1 MRKARKKFIIGV
13 ATGAVILIA
22 ATIVTVL
29 TNQTLTG
36 PEKTTQAL
44 TWSIVIAL
52 LGVII
57 YAIIE
62 VYYQVTK
69 PKPHVE
75 VIEDQNT
82 LKERY
87 EEMRRTEGA
96 TCVQAIW
103 SARYKDV
110 EAYFKTEGN
119 DLKLNQSLE
128 VERLVNPNAIAH
140 KYHKQFA
147 EFIRNNPNLKVW
159 ATDVK
164 EFECYICEYV
174 KGDVTRLKALLVLND
189 TLSRAPQLGIFI
201 DPERS
206 ADLKPVVYA
215 LQSWFLGLP
224 RKRFPGTGTETE
236 TETAENIWEVNAP
249 AYDAYVTS
257 TDYRFLRKFMD
268 KEQKFLEREVSAIV
282 DSGKSV
288 VIIEVGSGTG
298 RTLFNLAKKRELL
311 SKMEYLIGIDNSQ
324 SMIRM
329 ARSKR
334 EASPL
339 SLSSDEA
346 GKLLFFHFDGT
357 RLPQYFLR
365 GRVEVERLRRD
376 VGNGEPLEKLD
387 AKVFEKTTK
396 IICCLLNTVGV
407 MDQGIRVEV
416 IRSMV
421 SAASPSDLLI
431 FSVLSSASF
440 NKYAPELYK
449 TIQPLV
455 GDFEG
460 NAFHQDS
467 CEFKTDKYYSK
478 WFDKQG
484 FCATLE
490 EEGCSNINVK
500 PVDDSGYFITCSPSS

>member
-1 MRKARKKFIIGV
+1 MRGARKKFLVGV
-13 ATGAVILIA
+13 ATAVAILIA
-22 ATIVTVL
+22 ATLVTVL
-29 TNQTLTG
+29 TNETLTSG
-36 PEKTTQAL
+36 EKTTQAV

-69 PKPHVE
+69 PKPLVE

-96 TCVQAIW
+96 TSVQAIW
-103 SARYKDV
+103 SAKYIDV
-110 EAYFKTEGN
+110 ESYFKTEGN
-119 DLKLNQSLE
+119 DLALHQALE
-128 VERLVNPNAIAH
+128 VERLVNPHVIAP
-140 KYHKQFA
+140 KYRKQFA
-147 EFIRNNPNLKVW
+147 EFIRSNPNLKVW
-159 ATDVK
+159 ATDVS

-174 KGDVTRLKALLVLND
+174 KSDVTRVKALLVLND

-201 DPERS
+201 DPEKS
-206 ADLKPVVYA
+206 AELKPLVYA
-215 LQSWFLGLP
+215 LQSWFLRLP
-224 RKRFPGTGTETE
+224 RQPFPE

-257 TDYRFLRKFMD
+257 TDYTFLREFMD
-268 KEQKFLEREVSAIV
+268 TEQQLLERAVGDVVS
-282 DSGKSV
+282 SGNSV

-311 SKMEYLIGIDNSQ
+311 PKIEYLIGIDSSR

-334 EASPL
+334 EASLL
-339 SLSSDEA
+339 SLSSDAA
-346 GKLLFFHFDGT
+346 GKLFFFHFEGT
-357 RLPQYFLR
+357 RLSQYFLR
-365 GRVEVERLRRD
+365 GQTHTERLRRD
-376 VGNGEPLEKLD
+376 VGNGEPLDKLD
-387 AKVFEKTTK
+387 AKVFEKSRK

-407 MDQGIRVEV
+407 MDQKTRVEV
-416 IRSMV
+416 IRNMV
-421 SAASPSDLLI
+421 AAASPSDLLI

-440 NKYAPELYK
+440 SQYAPELYK
-449 TIQPLV
+449 VIQPLV
-455 GDFEG
+455 GGSDS
-460 NAFHQDS
+460 NAFHHDS
-467 CEFKTDKYYSK
+467 CEFKTDKYYSQ
-478 WFDKQG
+478 WFDKQS
-484 FCATLE
+484 FCATLA
-490 EEGCSNINVK
+490 EEGCSNLNVK